1 MTNSKPTTAVTSET
15 TLKPVKLYILLDRS
29 GSMQGFEADVIGGFN
44 SFKEKQRQVEGECS
58 LTLVQFDGIDP
69 FEVIYDD
76 LEIGSVPDLSND
88 KYWPRDNTPLWDAV
102 GRLITTADK
111 RILSQKLTISSG
123 YSRMGMRMR
132 AVNTLLRKSVN

>member
-58 LTLVQFDGIDP
+58 LT
-69 FEVIYDD
+69 
-76 LEIGSVPDLSND
+76 
-88 KYWPRDNTPLWDAV
+88 
-102 GRLITTADK
+102 
-111 RILSQKLTISSG
+111 
-123 YSRMGMRMR
+123 R
-132 AVNTLLRKSVN
+132 AI